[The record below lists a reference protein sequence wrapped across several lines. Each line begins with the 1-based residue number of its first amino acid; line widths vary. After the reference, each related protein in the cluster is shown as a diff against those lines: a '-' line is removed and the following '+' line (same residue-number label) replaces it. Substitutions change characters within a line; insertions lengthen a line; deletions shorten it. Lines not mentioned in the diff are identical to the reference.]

1 MLGGPLLPR
10 AVLPHSTPYGP
21 LRLRSG
27 LKAYPGLLSFALFRA
42 KYRDGMHG
50 IPYVVEI
57 SLRQR
62 LGRWP
67 RGKTTERNIPSAAR
81 RFAQDKLNVQP
92 RHAPPRYRDFAL
104 LKISLRSTSLR
115 QGPYDYAQG
124 KQDKLTSNDEL
135 VRLWWTPTSRDFPRG
150 IGTSLRSAVDG
161 GLKFIFYFSCTFIE
175 LCGIVS
181 VGEAYSFISQE
192 YASNKR
198 IMRDISLTACKQAKE
213 MFE

>member
-92 RHAPPRYRDFAL
+92 RRAPPRYRDFAL
-104 LKISLRSTSLR
+104 LKISLRSTSNPGAR
-115 QGPYDYAQG
+115 
-124 KQDKLTSNDEL
+124 
-135 VRLWWTPTSRDFPRG
+135 PRG
-150 IGTSLRSAVDG
+150 IGISRCSRFRFAQHPFGKVPTTTLRASRINSLRMMNWSAFG
-161 GLKFIFYFSCTFIE
+161 GPRR
-175 LCGIVS
+175 
-181 VGEAYSFISQE
+181 VGTSPEGSGLRFAQQW
-192 YASNKR
+192 
-198 IMRDISLTACKQAKE
+198 TGG
-213 MFE
+213 